1 MAAAKRMARC
11 RRVRRSLRPSDS
23 ATGSATRPINRPR
36 RDRDAGIGA
45 PDWIACRTLERVLRR
60 AAEAALPIRTS
71 RTGQPA
77 ITRCHGFTAMVG
89 DPTIVATLDAAS
101 RGASRTPVAKPR
113 ATATKPRTADS
124 KANTA
129 VIWRGVTPT
138 AFSNPISRCCAL
150 ARAVTRIATT
160 AKTTASRTIVYV
172 VSTS

>member
-1 MAAAKRMARC
+1 
-11 RRVRRSLRPSDS
+11 
-23 ATGSATRPINRPR
+23 
-36 RDRDAGIGA
+36 
-45 PDWIACRTLERVLRR
+45 
-60 AAEAALPIRTS
+60 
-71 RTGQPA
+71 
-77 ITRCHGFTAMVG
+77 MVG